1 MGCLGKKL
9 FDCTEMTFCVC
20 VLFITRMKK
29 FFLEQGFIK
38 ESQPKEMIHEFLGGR
53 MGLCDHGM
61 LGPAYTGGE
70 KRLCTFLP
78 NPMFSDVF
86 RSLKS
91 AISSVQL
98 LSRV

>member
-1 MGCLGKKL
+1 M
-9 FDCTEMTFCVC
+9 C

-91 AISSVQL
+91 AVSSVQL